1 MLKLKSKPNGDSMDS
16 ATPRSMRGK
25 PAVVRPATKRSQK
38 KADLPSARGDD
49 TLKSLGKIV
58 RILECF
64 STTDR
69 TLSVAEVCERTEYPR
84 STTHR
89 LLASLKDVG
98 LLDQDRHRD
107 RYRLGIKLFE
117 LGNIVLAN
125 MDLHREARPY
135 VEQLGK
141 VTGQLVHLAV
151 FDGRQAIVIH
161 RSDPS
166 DSATPLTFV
175 ESAPVHCTG
184 VGKAILAFQPGAVV
198 DKLIDGGLRGYTDAT
213 ITSGPALRAEL
224 ARISKRGYSVDEG
237 EHQPGLRCIG
247 APIRD
252 QHGRV
257 FAAVSISGSAWKI
270 PADQTEALSKIVT
283 HTAKS
288 ISDKL

>member
-1 MLKLKSKPNGDSMDS
+1 MDG
-16 ATPRSMRGK
+16 ATQRLVRNKAAGAK
-25 PAVVRPATKRSQK
+25 PAGKRTLTKTETVE
-38 KADLPSARGDD
+38 PRGSDD

-64 STTDR
+64 STTDK
-69 TLSVAEVCERTEYPR
+69 TLSVAEVCERTGYPR

-89 LLASLKDVG
+89 LLASLKEVG

-141 VTGQLVHLAV
+141 LTGQLVHLAA

-166 DSATPLTFV
+166 DS
-175 ESAPVHCTG
+175 
-184 VGKAILAFQPGAVV
+184 I
-198 DKLIDGGLRGYTDAT
+198 
-213 ITSGPALRAEL
+213 
-224 ARISKRGYSVDEG
+224 
-237 EHQPGLRCIG
+237 
-247 APIRD
+247 
-252 QHGRV
+252 
-257 FAAVSISGSAWKI
+257 
-270 PADQTEALSKIVT
+270 
-283 HTAKS
+283 
-288 ISDKL
+288 

>member
-1 MLKLKSKPNGDSMDS
+1 MLKLK
-16 ATPRSMRGK
+16 T
-25 PAVVRPATKRSQK
+25 
-38 KADLPSARGDD
+38 KADAERGAAVNRTTAKRAAKTVEERSARGDD

-64 STTDR
+64 STVDR
-69 TLSVAEVCERTEYPR
+69 TLSVTEVCERTQYPR

-89 LLASLKDVG
+89 LLASLKEVG

-117 LGNIVLAN
+117 FGNIVLAN

-141 VTGQLVHLAV
+141 ITGQLVHLAV

-184 VGKAILAFQPGAVV
+184 VGKAILAFQPTATI
-198 DKLIDGGLRGYTDAT
+198 DKLIGEGLRSFTDTT
-213 ITSGPALRAEL
+213 ITGGAALRTEL
-224 ARISKRGYSVDEG
+224 ARIRKNGFSVDEG
-237 EHQPGLRCIG
+237 EHQPGIRCVG

-252 QHGRV
+252 QNGRV
-257 FAAVSISGSAWKI
+257 FAAVSISGSALKI
-270 PADQTEALSKIVT
+270 PVDQIEAMSKIVV
-283 HTAKS
+283 HAANS
-288 ISDKL
+288 ISAKL

>member
-1 MLKLKSKPNGDSMDS
+1 MDTRSPRPSGKKTSRPSSGRVAKQNAPAATNGSE
-16 ATPRSMRGK
+16 
-25 PAVVRPATKRSQK
+25 
-38 KADLPSARGDD
+38 D

-69 TLSVAEVCERTEYPR
+69 TLSVAEVSQRTAMPR

-98 LLDQDRHRD
+98 LLDQDRQRD
-107 RYRLGIKLFE
+107 RYRLGLKLFE

-135 VEQLGK
+135 VEQLGRL
-141 VTGQLVHLAV
+141 TGHVVHLAV
-151 FDGRQAIVIH
+151 FDGRHAIVIH
-161 RSDPS
+161 RSDPT
-166 DSATPLTFV
+166 DAAAPLTFV

-184 VGKAILAFQPGAVV
+184 VGKAILAFQPPAVAE
-198 DKLIDGGLRGYTDAT
+198 KLIADGLHAYTDTT
-213 ITSGPALRAEL
+213 ITTAPALRAEL
-224 ARISKRGYSVDEG
+224 KKIRERGYAIDES
-237 EHQPGLRCIG
+237 EHQPGVRCIG

-252 QHGRV
+252 HDGRV
-257 FAAVSISGSAWKI
+257 FAAVSITGSAWKI
-270 PADQTEALSKIVT
+270 QVTETEALAKVVM
-283 HTAKS
+283 HTAAS